1 MKKKKINTYLIFKI
15 SVLNKTLMSTLGKTY
30 NSLGIEFLED
40 RQQNSSVILKVDGPS
55 SHVVRP
61 FEKLEIIG
69 EPKVFTTM

>member
-1 MKKKKINTYLIFKI
+1 
-15 SVLNKTLMSTLGKTY
+15 MSTLGKTY